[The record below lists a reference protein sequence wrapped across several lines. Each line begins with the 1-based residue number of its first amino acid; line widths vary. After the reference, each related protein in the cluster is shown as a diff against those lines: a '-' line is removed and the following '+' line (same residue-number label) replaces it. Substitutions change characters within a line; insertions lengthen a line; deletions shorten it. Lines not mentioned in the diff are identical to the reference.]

1 MTLAEF
7 EAKFEAIERMSTS
20 IEGTSIKSTSSE
32 DTVDTNVSY
41 MYMYI
46 HIHTYMSDPLL

>member
-1 MTLAEF
+1 MTLPEF

-20 IEGTSIKSTSSE
+20 TERVSTPSG

-46 HIHTYMSDPLL
+46 HIHT